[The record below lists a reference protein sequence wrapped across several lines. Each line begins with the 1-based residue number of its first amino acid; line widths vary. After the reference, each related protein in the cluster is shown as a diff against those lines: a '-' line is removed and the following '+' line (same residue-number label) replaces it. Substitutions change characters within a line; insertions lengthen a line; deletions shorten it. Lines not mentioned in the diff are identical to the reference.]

1 MNYEFHV
8 GDYVETYSGAVGY
21 IISVEDDAFTWVN
34 HTPIRDG
41 DDVYFNVEQRNFYS
55 SVKDVFLRIG
65 AYDFTKKEKKKIEA
79 LTINKTMYQY
89 TGDGTS
95 NGGADYTAVYENTK
109 FQDKVIDKIN
119 ELVDTV
125 NLLLDKST
133 ES

>member
-8 GDYVETYSGAVGY
+8 GDYVKTIGGFVGWISNIKGNNY
-21 IISVEDDAFTWVN
+21 IVITDENNNICGYYLPQDE
-34 HTPIRDG
+34 R
-41 DDVYFNVEQRNFYS
+41 YFV
-55 SVKDVFLRIG
+55 RIG
-65 AYDFTKKEKKKIEA
+65 AHDFTKKEKKKIEA

-95 NGGADYTAVYENTK
+95 NGGADYTAVYDNTK
-109 FQDKVIDKIN
+109 FQDTMIDKIN
-119 ELVDTV
+119 ELVDAV

>member
-8 GDYVETYSGAVGY
+8 GDYVETAGGAKGY
-21 IISVEDDAFTWVN
+21 ICDANKDWWYCTNADDEYSF
-34 HTPIRDG
+34 G
-41 DDVYFNVEQRNFYS
+41 YVYRIVRLGRGEIHECYN
-55 SVKDVFLRIG
+55 RIG
-65 AYDFTKKEKKKIEA
+65 TYDFTKKEKKKIEA

-95 NGGADYTAVYENTK
+95 NGGADYTAVYDKTK
-109 FQDKVIDKIN
+109 FQDKMIDKIN
-119 ELVDTV
+119 ELVDAV